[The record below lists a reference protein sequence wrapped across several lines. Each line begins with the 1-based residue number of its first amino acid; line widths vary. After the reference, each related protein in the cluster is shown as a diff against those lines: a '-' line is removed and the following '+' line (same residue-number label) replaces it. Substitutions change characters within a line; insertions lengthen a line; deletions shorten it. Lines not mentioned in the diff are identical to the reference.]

1 MKLKSFRTRVLLYFL
16 FLLATA
22 QILGFSSVYTALVRE
37 TRDRISQELVRDA
50 SAFEKLQQDRAQQ
63 LSIAG
68 TTLSGDFAF
77 KSLYA
82 NSKGDHSSIL
92 AALDNFRMRIGAE
105 ALMLVST
112 DYEIIAD
119 TLRPKLT
126 RAPVDFEDLIYEAE
140 ENDSANSVVM
150 IGDVAYQLVVVPL
163 KAPTTV
169 AWICPGFIL
178 DDELAHD
185 FRKTARAE
193 IAFIRFPKEGV
204 PKVLA
209 SSSDVQL
216 PDDLLRSLANAATTG
231 KGMSLE
237 KKINGEKHLLQLIS
251 LSDDVGVL
259 LYRSLPQELE
269 PFIAPLR
276 TTIAALLLL
285 SILAAGAGA
294 VWVSGTVT
302 HPVKTLVE
310 GVRRI
315 TSGDYG
321 HTVEIK
327 QVDEIGEL
335 AKSFNDMTR
344 GLEERDK
351 VRDLLGKVVSP
362 EIASELLKRKV
373 QLSGEELNATIL
385 FSDIR
390 GFTSM
395 SEKLPPAEVL
405 DILNKYLTIMS
416 SVVENNGGIV
426 DKYVGDAIMALFGV
440 PVPHENDADR
450 AITAALEMMDALSE
464 INQFL
469 TEKNMPAMRIGIG
482 INTAVVVAGNV
493 GSKSRF
499 NYTVIGDGVNLAAR
513 LEQLTKS
520 PEYGTSIIISENT
533 LKSSTGN
540 FNTRHLGEV
549 NIRGK
554 ENTVSIYSL
563 ETAPSSQND
572 NSV

>member
-1 MKLKSFRTRVLLYFL
+1 M
-16 FLLATA
+16 
-22 QILGFSSVYTALVRE
+22 SVYTALVKE
-37 TRDRISQELVRDA
+37 TRDRISEELVRDA
-50 SAFEKLQQDRAQQ
+50 SAFEKLQQDRARQ

-77 KSLYA
+77 KSLFA

-92 AALDNFRMRIGAE
+92 AALENFKMRIGAE

-112 DYEIIAD
+112 DYQIIAD
-119 TLRPKLT
+119 TLRPELS

-140 ENDSANSVVM
+140 ENDTANSVVM
-150 IGDVAYQLVVVPL
+150 IGNVAYQLVIVPL

-169 AWICPGFIL
+169 AWICPGFIM

-193 IAFIRFPKEGV
+193 IAFIIFPEDGK

-209 SSSDVQL
+209 ASSDVKL
-216 PDDLLRSLANAATTG
+216 PDDLLSSLSGAASTG
-231 KGMSLE
+231 EGMSLE
-237 KKINGEKHLLQLIS
+237 KKINGENYLLQLVT

-259 LYRSLPQELE
+259 LYRSLPKELE

-276 TTIAALLLL
+276 ITIVALLFL
-285 SILAAGAGA
+285 SIIAAGAGA

-302 HPVKTLVE
+302 RPVKTLVD

-315 TSGDYG
+315 ASGDYG
-321 HTVEIK
+321 HTVEIR

-335 AKSFNDMTR
+335 AKSFNDMTK

-362 EIASELLKRKV
+362 EIAGELMKRKV
-373 QLSGEELNATIL
+373 QLSGEDLNATIL

-395 SEKLPPAEVL
+395 SEKLPPSEVL
-405 DILNKYLTIMS
+405 DILNKYLTIMGA
-416 SVVENNGGIV
+416 VIEKNGGVV

-440 PVPHENDADR
+440 PVPHDDDADR
-450 AITAALEMMDALSE
+450 AMTAAIQMLEALGE

-469 TEKNMPAMRIGIG
+469 AEKNIPPMRIGIG

-513 LEQLTKS
+513 LEQLTKT

-533 LKSSTGN
+533 LKSSKRE
-540 FNTRHLGEV
+540 FSTRHLGEV

-554 ENTVSIYSL
+554 QNTVSIYSL
-563 ETAPSSQND
+563 ETEPAGKNQER
-572 NSV
+572 NS